1 MATHTE
7 RLLPF
12 GGKDMEVRK
21 ADNISL
27 KLVKDN
33 LLISRMGYS
42 VHFYNLAFETKTV
55 YHRE

>member
-1 MATHTE
+1 MATHTKW
-7 RLLPF
+7 LLPF

-42 VHFYNLAFETKTV
+42 VHFDKLAFETNAV
-55 YHRE
+55 HHRE